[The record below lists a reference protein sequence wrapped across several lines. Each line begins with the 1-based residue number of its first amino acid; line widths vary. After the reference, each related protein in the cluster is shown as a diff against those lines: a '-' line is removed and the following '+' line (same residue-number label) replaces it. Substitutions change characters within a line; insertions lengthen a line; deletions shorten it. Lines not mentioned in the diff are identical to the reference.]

1 MFALF
6 NMETKENDFKTAS
19 FSKREKVGLI
29 KPGYGSLWG
38 RISKAETVVKG
49 NLAHYGR
56 HVLLC
61 FLRFRIHY
69 TERAAVNHSFLA
81 SFPFSIFLNFRQ

>member
-38 RISKAETVVKG
+38 RIAMVETVVRG
-49 NLAHYGR
+49 NLVHYGR
-56 HVLLC
+56 RVCLC

-69 TERAAVNHSFLA
+69 TERATVNHSFLA

>member
-19 FSKREKVGLI
+19 SSKREKGGLI
-29 KPGYGSLWG
+29 KSGYGSLWG
-38 RISKAETVVKG
+38 GISKVETVVKG
-49 NLAHYGR
+49 NLVHYGR
-56 HVLLC
+56 HVRLC

-69 TERAAVNHSFLA
+69 TEKATVNHSFLA
-81 SFPFSIFLNFRQ
+81 SFPFSIFLNLKQ